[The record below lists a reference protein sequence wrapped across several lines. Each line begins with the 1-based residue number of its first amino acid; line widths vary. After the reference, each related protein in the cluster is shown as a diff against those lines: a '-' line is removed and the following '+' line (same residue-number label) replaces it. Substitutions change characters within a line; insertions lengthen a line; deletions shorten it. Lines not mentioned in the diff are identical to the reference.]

1 MRKRIFLTAV
11 IFMLASGLSFAQS
24 DGFFSEWENLENRG
38 IIGDDMP
45 NLPGIHGASYDQG
58 APLGTGIL
66 ILTALGASYTVAK
79 RKTR

>member
-45 NLPGIHGASYDQG
+45 NLPGIHGVNYDQS

>member
-1 MRKRIFLTAV
+1 
-11 IFMLASGLSFAQS
+11 MLASGLSFAQS
-24 DGFFSEWENLENRG
+24 DSFFSEWEDLENRG

-45 NLPGIHGASYDQG
+45 NLPGIHGVNYDQG

-66 ILTALGASYTVAK
+66 ILTALGAGYAAVK